1 MKQTVIFLL
10 ALFFPLHFLF
20 AELTDLEL
28 NSEIAL
34 LMNMDT
40 HRILYQKNADQVTAP
55 ASITKVATALYTLKE
70 VGDDVGVTIK
80 ADQDCIGSITAE
92 MQKGME
98 YRHPPHWLVIGGT
111 HMSIKKGE
119 EPSLE
124 ELLYGL
130 MLVSANDAANMIA
143 KYVGGSISQFMA
155 DLNDYLEEI
164 GCQNTHFRNP
174 HGLHLPKH
182 YTTALDMGLITCE
195 AMKYPLFRK
204 IIAADKYVRPSLPK
218 YKNATI
224 FNSNLLV
231 RPGQKYFYPYA
242 LGGKTGIHTE
252 AKSSLVAVASHKGR
266 NLLVVLIQCPEKTDT
281 YEDARTLFDAAFAE
295 DEVEEIYL
303 AQGQQPFSQYIAE
316 GKKNLKTFLHED
328 LKLSYFPSEK
338 PNVKGEI
345 FWLDN
350 KLPISKGDTV
360 ATLTLRNEEG
370 VLLKEVGLQASYK
383 ITLKSKIKRV
393 CFFLFLIA
401 CVTFLFIGGSYA
413 FKSSSRD

>member
-1 MKQTVIFLL
+1 MKQTAVFFT
-10 ALFFPLHFLF
+10 ALFFPVYMLF
-20 AELTDLEL
+20 ADLTDLEL

-40 HRILYQKNADQVTAP
+40 RRILYQKNADQVTAP
-55 ASITKVATALYTLKE
+55 ASITKVAAALYALKE
-70 VGDDVGVTIK
+70 VGDDVDVKIR

-92 MQKGME
+92 MQKGMQ

-119 EPSLE
+119 ELSLE

-164 GCQNTHFRNP
+164 GCHNTHFRNP
-174 HGLHLPKH
+174 HGLHLPNH
-182 YTTALDMGLITCE
+182 YTTALDMGIITCE
-195 AMKYPLFRK
+195 AMKDPLFRK
-204 IIAADKYVRPSLPK
+204 IIAASKYVRPSLAK
-218 YKNATI
+218 EKNATI

-231 RPGQKYFYPYA
+231 RPEKKYFYPYA

-252 AKSSLVAVASHKGR
+252 AKSSLVAVASHNER
-266 NLLVVLIQCPEKTDT
+266 NLLVVLMQCPKKMDT
-281 YEDARTLFDAAFAE
+281 FKDAKTLFDAAFAE
-295 DEVEEIYL
+295 NQVEEVYL
-303 AQGQQPFSQYIAE
+303 TQGQQPFSQYIAE
-316 GKKNLKTFLHED
+316 GKKTLKTFLD
-328 LKLSYFPSEK
+328 QDVKLSYFPSEK
-338 PNVKGEI
+338 PGVKGEI
-345 FWLDN
+345 VWLDN

-370 VLLKEVGLQASYK
+370 ELLKEVNLQASHK
-383 ITLKSKIKRV
+383 IALKSKIKRF
-393 CFFLFLIA
+393 CFYIFLIL
-401 CVTFLFIGGSYA
+401 CVTFLFVGGSYA